1 MISPL
6 AYVHP
11 SAKIGKDVEIQP
23 FAYIEEG
30 VEIGDGCLICA
41 HASILKGTKMGKNNR
56 VFQGATLGAEPQD
69 FDFKGKPGYLEIGDG
84 CEIRENVLISR
95 SLDESGVT
103 RIGSEC
109 ALMDGAHICHSAQI
123 KDYCILGI
131 HSIIG
136 ANAKIDSYS
145 ILSNAAVMHQS
156 VKVGAWSFIQSGSVC
171 QKDVPPFIVAGG
183 NPAAYHGTNKTI
195 LRHYSKGQFTE
206 DDIRQIMTAYLITF
220 QSITSIED
228 ATNRIIDQVEDIPA
242 RQQILDFF
250 AQSEGIIQR

>member
-30 VEIGDGCLICA
+30 VEIGDGCLICSQV
-41 HASILKGTKMGKNNR
+41 SILKGTKLGKNNR
-56 VFQGATLGAEPQD
+56 VFNGATLGAEPQD
-69 FDFKGKPGYLEIGDG
+69 LHYEGKPGSLEIGDD

-95 SLDESGVT
+95 SLDDTTVT
-103 RIGSEC
+103 RIGSDC
-109 ALMDGAHICHSAQI
+109 ALMDGAHICHSCQVG
-123 KDYCILGI
+123 DHCILGI
-131 HSIIG
+131 HTILG
-136 ANAKIDSYS
+136 AKSKVDDWS
-145 ILSNAAVMHQS
+145 ILSNAAVLHQGVRIGS
-156 VKVGAWSFIQSGSVC
+156 WSFLQSGSVA

-183 NPAAYHGTNKTI
+183 NPAAYHGTNKTV
-195 LRHYSKGQFTE
+195 LKNYSKGAFSDE
-206 DDIRQIMTAYLITF
+206 DIRQIMTAYLITF
-220 QSITSIED
+220 QGITSLED
-228 ATNRIIDQVEDIPA
+228 ATERIKDQVEDIPA